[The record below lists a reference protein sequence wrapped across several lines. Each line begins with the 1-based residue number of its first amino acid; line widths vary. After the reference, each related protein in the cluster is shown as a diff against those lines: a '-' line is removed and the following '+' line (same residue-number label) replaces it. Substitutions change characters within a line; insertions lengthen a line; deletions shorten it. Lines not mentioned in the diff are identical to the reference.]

1 MPKETEMK
9 RLRSENKRLKAEN
22 VKLKAQQKQ
31 GGIHWAGM
39 GRGLAVIVLVVISV
53 LTVTLGN
60 LFFWTGR
67 TLVDTD
73 RYVATTQ
80 PVLHDPEVQDAIA
93 LYTTNQIFN
102 NVDVQTQVEQVL
114 PPRADFLAPQL
125 TAQLKTQTDKALQKF
140 VASPKFL
147 DKWDRIQK
155 QQHDRLI
162 TFIKDYKGD
171 GQLSLNDVYKQLSAS
186 LGQTKLKFLADKQ
199 LPAKVGQITV
209 VDATWL
215 PTAHK
220 VVTHIDTWRT
230 LAVVLFVVTLALAI
244 WISRHKRR
252 TLYLF
257 SLLLALM
264 MLATL
269 IALRVTAGQ
278 IADNVDPQ
286 YADGARKAFQIL
298 ISGLRTQTI
307 VIFLIALVMSF
318 VAWISGQST
327 SALAFKNQAVL
338 VVTGKLH
345 NTIFGEA
352 ENKVTSWAGRY
363 KRLLEWLGVA
373 IVALIL
379 LTTQLTVT
387 TLVVWCLILLLYVV
401 VVEIIASN
409 PVGRR

>member
-1 MPKETEMK
+1 
-9 RLRSENKRLKAEN
+9 
-22 VKLKAQQKQ
+22 
-31 GGIHWAGM
+31 
-39 GRGLAVIVLVVISV
+39 
-53 LTVTLGN
+53 
-60 LFFWTGR
+60 
-67 TLVDTD
+67 
-73 RYVATTQ
+73 
-80 PVLHDPEVQDAIA
+80 
-93 LYTTNQIFN
+93 
-102 NVDVQTQVEQVL
+102 
-114 PPRADFLAPQL
+114 
-125 TAQLKTQTDKALQKF
+125 
-140 VASPKFL
+140 
-147 DKWDRIQK
+147 
-155 QQHDRLI
+155 
-162 TFIKDYKGD
+162 
-171 GQLSLNDVYKQLSAS
+171 
-186 LGQTKLKFLADKQ
+186 LADKQ

-363 KRLLEWLGVA
+363 KRLLEWIGVA